1 MPCSAI
7 PSRYTPSSQS
17 LCGNFGLGLL
27 FLVLLSFFCRAILV
41 LLQAVVANGVFLP
54 IKLSVC
60 LQRGFG
66 CVLKQVIGCVLKQ
79 KPTVLSQ
86 SLTSKSSNV
95 CQL

>member
-1 MPCSAI
+1 MCIA
-7 PSRYTPSSQS
+7 
-17 LCGNFGLGLL
+17 
-27 FLVLLSFFCRAILV
+27 VLYLSFTPV
-41 LLQAVVANGVFLP
+41 AVVANGVFLP

-79 KPTVLSQ
+79 KAAVLSQ

-95 CQL
+95 CQLEVFGGFYIQSFTITSYGPLKSATSSIP